1 MFIFTFLL
9 TFFILSRG
17 KIRRSNDILGN
28 DGDQFPIV
36 SQETYYLSNYDITF
50 WIKHLQVEHY
60 SFVENRESFC
70 TVRN

>member
-9 TFFILSRG
+9 TFLILSRG

-28 DGDQFPIV
+28 DGDQFSTV
-36 SQETYYLSNYDITF
+36 SQETYHLSNYDITF
-50 WIKHLQVEHY
+50 WIRHLQVEHY
-60 SFVENRESFC
+60 AFLENKESFY